1 MSFDHLTPLL
11 VKGTLKV
18 VGDHFDQVYAFEVC
32 APVVAHV
39 ISPE

>member
-11 VKGTLKV
+11 VKGTLEV
-18 VGDHFDQVYAFEVC
+18 VGDQFDQVDAFE
-32 APVVAHV
+32 ARAWIVAHV

>member
-18 VGDHFDQVYAFEVC
+18 VGDHFDQVDAFEVRTLL
-32 APVVAHV
+32 VAHV